1 MVTYKQFIIF
11 LIGLFIQIY
20 AYAIDF
26 RHLTVDD
33 GLPQMSVYAIEKDSS
48 GYMWFGT
55 GDGLS
60 RFDGYQFVTLPYTPN
75 QSGLLSNTISSL
87 KMASNNVLWIGTSKG
102 VSRLNVSDLSFLP
115 PINIKYEN
123 VRQLIRHGETIWV
136 VQHSGISGFKGEHRH
151 THISVENEDV
161 LSMAVVQDGIWVGT
175 NQGLYFYHLDSKA
188 LERLDLINELV
199 EFIYPLSRKELL
211 LATFS
216 GLTKLNL
223 KTQHQQRFPIGSHL
237 DINNPGNITF
247 IQQHPNG
254 NIWVGS
260 WNQGLFELS
269 PDLQILNQFRYVK
282 SNPTGL
288 SNNEPKAIYIDEDM
302 LWVGNQGG
310 GINILWYRA
319 RFLTHVRSN
328 TDGNGL
334 SHPLIRSI
342 GETHDSLLVG
352 TSDGLNRLTL
362 NEGLPVKVEL
372 ARITGDCTTENRS
385 ISAITTTQDGKIWV
399 ASTGAGRCILF
410 EYDASHNELNVVSHT
425 ADIQRIGVTQIL
437 ELDDGNKLLL
447 TVSGIYQ
454 FSEHEF
460 KRIPAFD
467 VLDEQVVWRGMQ
479 DTKGRLWLGTHT
491 QGIYLYSSDY
501 QLLAH
506 FENELN
512 QSTSLS
518 SNYVK
523 SFLQDNK
530 GTIWVGTAAGLN
542 KYNENLQSFDVIT
555 QADGLSNNTIYGIL
569 QDKNDHL
576 WISTNSG
583 INRFTPDNSNFWHLS
598 NMDGLQSSEFNTGA
612 FFKQKNGHM
621 VFGGIN
627 GINILQ
633 PAKLNPRANVNKI
646 KIGQLNLSSAE
657 SSVEQHLK
665 ADDFTV
671 LELDH
676 LNTRTQLTISSLDF
690 INQNQFQFAYQLVG
704 QSNTWFDLAK
714 GENIISFSAL
724 PAGSYQ
730 LMLKSRN
737 NDGIWSDPQASL
749 KLSVVPAPWLS
760 PLAYFSYLLVL
771 VFVLFGLYVW
781 RTNNLRKKQQK
792 LEELIFERTDTINQ
806 QAQVLVLQNEV
817 LQKTITE
824 KDNVFAHVTHEFK
837 TPLTLVLNPLQTLKA
852 GASEPQKPLLELI
865 ERNSQRLN
873 HLVDQLVGF
882 SEISQNNTDSAH
894 NVSNINRKIELY
906 LSDFS
911 GIFKEKSI
919 KVVFLADQQYVVAL
933 PLNILELVLSNTI
946 SNAAKYCS
954 PHGCIQLSLTA
965 TSTDFCTIVI
975 SNTHKNLS
983 DEQLTR
989 MFERFYRVPM
999 HQTQVPGTGLGLA
1012 LVKDALT
1019 MFNCEISASNIPDAI
1034 QISFTLPLTSNQQV
1048 VATDERPP
1056 LAGSM
1061 RHSSLPNQLEIK
1073 TQSVNDASQPLL
1085 LIIEDDPDMRTLLH
1099 SELSR
1104 DFDLLI
1110 FSQPEE
1116 GIQAAI
1122 EHIPDAILLDYM
1134 LPWLNGDAVTVK
1146 LRANIL
1152 TCHIPILILTAKAD
1166 KQTKLA
1172 TMRALV
1178 DDVMAKPFDS
1188 EELLVRLY
1196 SLLEIR
1202 QLLSKKHQAG
1212 FENAETIL
1220 PTNPVEQQFRLKLD
1234 EILSQHY
1241 RDERFDVVKLASLL
1255 CVSERQLQ
1263 RKCKST
1269 LDVSPKSYIRDYRL
1283 IQAKQ
1288 KLLNG
1293 EQITRVGFDCGFSSS
1308 AYFTQCFR
1316 AYFGYPP
1323 SEYKKQITILK

>member
-1 MVTYKQFIIF
+1 MTTKALILCAFLVVASANVT
-11 LIGLFIQIY
+11 
-20 AYAIDF
+20 AVNF

-33 GLPQMSVYAIEKDSS
+33 GLPQMSVNAIEKDSA

-60 RFDGYQFVTLPYTPN
+60 RFDGYNFFNFPYQPN
-75 QSGLLSNTISSL
+75 KSELVSNTISSL
-87 KMASNNVLWIGTSKG
+87 KMANNHILWIGTSKG
-102 VSRLNVSDLSFLP
+102 VSRVNTKDFSFLP
-115 PINIKYEN
+115 PIDVKPEN
-123 VRQLIRHGETIWV
+123 VLQLVRDNDTMWV
-136 VQHSGISGFKGEHRH
+136 VQHSAISQFKADKRQTFLSIDGEN
-151 THISVENEDV
+151 IFAMAIVE
-161 LSMAVVQDGIWVGT
+161 LGIWVGT
-175 NQGLYFYHLDSKA
+175 NQKLYFYSFEDKTLLPIPA
-188 LERLDLINELV
+188 INQHV
-199 EFIYPLSRKELL
+199 DIIFIYSADELL
-211 LATFS
+211 LATS
-216 GLTKLNL
+216 DGLVKFNI
-223 KTQHQQRFPIGSHL
+223 KTEHVQRFPIGSSNDVDNSG
-237 DINNPGNITF
+237 DILF
-247 IQQHPNG
+247 VEKHSNG
-254 NIWVGS
+254 NIWIGS
-260 WNQGLFELS
+260 WNQGIFELN
-269 PDLQILNQFRYVK
+269 PDLQILNQFSYVK
-282 SNPTGL
+282 NNPTSL
-288 SNNEPKAIYIDEDM
+288 SNNEPKAMYIDDEVIW
-302 LWVGNQGG
+302 LGNQGG
-310 GINILWYRA
+310 GINMLWERA
-319 RFLTHVRSN
+319 RFLNHVGSN
-328 TDGNGL
+328 SDGTGL

-342 GETHDSLLVG
+342 GETNDGLLVG

-362 NEGLPVKVEL
+362 NAGLPVKVEL
-372 ARITGDCTTENRS
+372 ARITGDCTAENRS

-399 ASTGAGRCILF
+399 ASTGAGKCFLF
-410 EYDASHNELNVVSHT
+410 EYDALHNELNAIPHT
-425 ADIQRIGVTQIL
+425 ADILPVGANQII
-437 ELDDGNKLLL
+437 ELADGNKLLL

-454 FSEHEF
+454 FSDHEF
-460 KRIPAFD
+460 KRIPAFE

-479 DTKGRLWLGTHT
+479 DAKGRLWLGTHT
-491 QGIYLYSSDY
+491 RGIYLYSADY
-501 QLLAH
+501 QLIAH
-506 FENELN
+506 FEHDLN

-530 GTIWVGTAAGLN
+530 GNIWVGTTAGLN
-542 KYNENLQSFDVIT
+542 KYNEKLQTFDVIT
-555 QADGLSNNTIYGIL
+555 QANGLSNNTIYGVLEDEPGFIWL
-569 QDKNDHL
+569 
-576 WISTNSG
+576 STNKG
-583 INRFTPDNSNFWHLS
+583 INRLAPDSLHVWHLS
-598 NMDGLQSSEFNTGA
+598 AADGLQSSEFNTGA
-612 FFKQKNGHM
+612 FFKQKNGNL

-633 PAKLNPRANVNKI
+633 PANLSPKAKINKI
-646 KIGQLNLSSAE
+646 KIGQLNLSSAA
-657 SSVEQHLK
+657 SSVDQHLN

-676 LNTRTQLTISSLDF
+676 LNTRTQLSISSLDF
-690 INQNQFQFAYQLVG
+690 INQKQFQYAYQLVG
-704 QSNTWFDLAK
+704 QSDSWFELPK
-714 GENIISFSAL
+714 GENLISFSAL

-730 LMLKSRN
+730 LRLKSRN
-737 NDGIWSDPQASL
+737 NDGIWSEPQASL

-760 PLAYFSYLLVL
+760 PLAYFSYLLAL

-852 GASEPQKPLLELI
+852 EASEPQKPLLELI

-882 SEISQNNTDSAH
+882 SEISQNNTDSA
-894 NVSNINRKIELY
+894 NTVSNINHKIELY

-919 KVVFLADQQYVVAL
+919 KVVFLADQQYLVAL
-933 PLNILELVLSNTI
+933 PLNILELVLSNVI
-946 SNAAKYCS
+946 SNAVKYCA
-954 PHGCIQLSLTA
+954 PNGCIQLSLTA
-965 TSTDFCTIVI
+965 TSTDFCNIAI
-975 SNTHKNLS
+975 SNTHKKLS
-983 DEQLTR
+983 DEQLER
-989 MFERFYRVPM
+989 MFERFYRLPM
-999 HQTQVPGTGLGLA
+999 HQTKVPGTGLGLA

-1019 MFNCEISASNIPDAI
+1019 MFNCEISASNTLDAI
-1034 QISFTLPLTSNQQV
+1034 EITFTLPLASNQQAPV
-1048 VATDERPP
+1048 NDELPI
-1056 LAGSM
+1056 L
-1061 RHSSLPNQLEIK
+1061 SSFKLYSSIPNQLEIK
-1073 TQSVNDASQPLL
+1073 TQLVNDASQPLL

-1099 SELSR
+1099 SELNR

-1116 GIQAAI
+1116 GIEAAI

-1134 LPWLNGDAVTVK
+1134 LPQLNGDAVTMK

-1152 TCHIPILILTAKAD
+1152 TCHIPILILTAKAT
-1166 KQTKLA
+1166 KQTKLS

-1188 EELLVRLY
+1188 EELLARLH

-1202 QLLSKKHQAG
+1202 QLLSRKYQAG
-1212 FENAETIL
+1212 FENVKVSQPI
-1220 PTNPVEQQFRLKLD
+1220 NPVEQQFRLKLD
-1234 EILSQHY
+1234 EILGQHY
-1241 RDERFDVVKLASLL
+1241 SEETFDVVKLASLL

-1283 IQAKQ
+1283 LQAKD
-1288 KLLNG
+1288 KLLAG
-1293 EQITRVGFDCGFSSS
+1293 EQITRVGYDCGFSSS

-1316 AYFGYPP
+1316 AYFGCSP
-1323 SEYKKQITILK
+1323 SEYTKRTEK